1 MGGGKSGTFI
11 EISYLLANKF
21 RGGPVKKITL
31 YDFALR
37 QILGTLG
44 QVAYLGAGA
53 PQDAAAAAVCRVCQ
67 FLCSR
72 SLPSRARKS
81 WSQICCL
88 NYILFA
94 SITIT
99 LHKFGNI
106 SSRRILITGKINILC
121 VKMNI
126 LKATSGRQRHRN
138 CIIDVVGGFM
148 AGFRYRFD
156 QGEPSNMK
164 KNFFPQPAGP
174 PPMGGL

>member
-1 MGGGKSGTFI
+1 MLGLAPPLNFLSFGIIFTLSDTNRFSDHGGGPVWDVFL
-11 EISYLLANKF
+11 ISYFNWPTLIKF
-21 RGGPVKKITL
+21 RGGPVKKTNL
-31 YDFALR
+31 YDFALG

-121 VKMNI
+121 IKMI
-126 LKATSGRQRHRN
+126 IAKATSGPQRH
-138 CIIDVVGGFM
+138 
-148 AGFRYRFD
+148 Y
-156 QGEPSNMK
+156 
-164 KNFFPQPAGP
+164 
-174 PPMGGL
+174 

>member
-1 MGGGKSGTFI
+1 MLPRLW
-11 EISYLLANKF
+11 LLVGSDRQTDRQCHLLSCPGQLKTN
-21 RGGPVKKITL
+21 L
-31 YDFALR
+31 YDFALG

-121 VKMNI
+121 IKMI
-126 LKATSGRQRHRN
+126 IAKATSGPQRHYWCCWWLHGR
-138 CIIDVVGGFM
+138 V
-148 AGFRYRFD
+148 
-156 QGEPSNMK
+156 
-164 KNFFPQPAGP
+164 
-174 PPMGGL
+174 

>member
-1 MGGGKSGTFI
+1 M
-11 EISYLLANKF
+11 
-21 RGGPVKKITL
+21 
-31 YDFALR
+31 
-37 QILGTLG
+37 
-44 QVAYLGAGA
+44 AYLGAGA

-121 VKMNI
+121 IKMNI
-126 LKATSGRQRHRN
+126 AKATSGRQRHRN

-174 PPMGGL
+174 PPIGWVVKREKNST